1 MPVFID
7 LQIFYGKAT
16 DSLAYVYARV
26 PSRPEWIKPRLAGI
40 VRGPR
45 AEGVRT
51 LPTTVPLVDVGP
63 GDSMLARAI
72 VPDPSFWSPDV
83 PAVYDVEVEL
93 CDESGVVEAA
103 TCQLGIRQF
112 GARGTSWFLG
122 GRRWVLRGLI
132 MDDLPTEK
140 VDVFRSTNTSVVSFD
155 PSEEMCDA
163 ASRLGIV
170 LVPFLQG
177 DELRIQQ
184 ELRRLS
190 RWPAVTMAIID
201 CEELVET
208 DLKFLAPNVELVQ
221 LRHEAAAETPDSKWA
236 TALAGYADDPVRFQ
250 SLFGSSTVPVLA
262 IRPVDPK
269 MDVSD
274 RRAMCDRLQRDLA
287 PIGDFAGYIV

>member
-1 MPVFID
+1 MSTIRD
-7 LQIFYGKAT
+7 LQIFYGQT
-16 DSLAYVYARV
+16 SNSLAYVYARV
-26 PSRPEWIKPRLAGI
+26 PRQPAWIKPRLGGI

-51 LPTTVPLVDVGP
+51 LPTTVPLFDLGP
-63 GDSMLARAI
+63 GESLLAKAI

-112 GARGTSWFLG
+112 GARATSWFLG

-132 MDDLPTEK
+132 MDDLPMEE
-140 VDVFRSTNTSVVSFD
+140 VDVIRSTNTSVVSFN

-177 DELRIQQ
+177 DEIRIQQ

-190 RWPAVTMAIID
+190 RWPAVLAAIVACD
-201 CEELVET
+201 DAVET
-208 DLKFLAPNVELVQ
+208 DLTSLSPNVELVQ
-221 LRHEAAAETPDSKWA
+221 LRHDASAETPDSEWA
-236 TALAGYADDPVRFQ
+236 TALAGYADAPVRFQ
-250 SLFGSSTVPVLA
+250 SLFGSSTIPVLA
-262 IRPVDPK
+262 IRSVDPK
-269 MDVSD
+269 INVND
-274 RRAMCDRLQRDLA
+274 RRIVCDRLQRDMA
-287 PIGDFAGYIV
+287 PIGDFAGFIV